1 MIHSF
6 VPRIVR
12 PRIEN
17 GTDYSGERWVLVRL
31 RRANGSFVKELRWF
45 MGGTFWAS
53 AHEPSKHVPT
63 QLQIV
68 TWAPSGREIIRK
80 ISSGGRLSKSVLSAL
95 NIRAAVEA
103 EFGLVAV
110 KELTTV
116 MDIRYQT
123 LLIEETPQ

>member
-1 MIHSF
+1 MTNALI
-6 VPRIVR
+6 PRVVR
-12 PRIEN
+12 PRVEN
-17 GTDYSGERWVLVRL
+17 GIDYSGERWVLVRVQ
-31 RRANGSFVKELRWF
+31 RANGSFVKELRWA

-53 AHEPSKHVPT
+53 HHEPRKHQPT

-68 TWAPSGREIIRK
+68 TWAPNGREIVRK
-80 ISSGGRLSKSVLSAL
+80 LSSGGRLSKGALSAL
-95 NIRAAVEA
+95 HIREALVA
-103 EFGLVAV
+103 EFGAAAV